1 MNNEVV
7 ISLREINDSNW
18 RECIALSVKED
29 QKRFVGTNENGLALA
44 YAHREMQ
51 PRGIYA
57 NEVMAGFIM
66 YAKDPDDGLY
76 YINRFMIDESYQ
88 GMGYGRR
95 ALELLAEQ
103 LRTEGVTSVDILHKP
118 DNEQALR
125 LYRSLGFEQT
135 DERVGDDVIS
145 RLNLRW

>member
-103 LRTEGVTSVDILHKP
+103 LRAEGVTSVDILHKP

>member
-1 MNNEVV
+1 MNNSVA
-7 ISLREINDSNW
+7 ISLREINESNW

-29 QKRFVGTNENGLALA
+29 QKRFIGTNENGLALA
-44 YAHREMQ
+44 YAHKEMQ

-88 GMGYGRR
+88 GKGYGRR
-95 ALELLAEQ
+95 ALELLTEQ
-103 LRTEGVTSVDILHKP
+103 LKADGVASVDILHKP
-118 DNEQALR
+118 DNEQAIR
-125 LYRSLGFEQT
+125 LYMSLGFEQT
-135 DERVGDDVIS
+135 DERVDYDVIS
-145 RLNLRW
+145 RLEMRV